1 MKLNEIIEGLDFPPE
16 KKNLY
21 RNLCAV
27 IENNIEENIA
37 KTPFELSRETGIPYD
52 KWVEFLET
60 TEVNGWVNETIRII
74 TKVAQRKKLQD
85 LTNGDT
91 TTQDVNAYKVLNDYN
106 ATTRQT
112 DNSNVVILYMPEKDD
127 NGNNNNG
134 NG

>member
-1 MKLNEIIEGLDFPPE
+1 MKLNEIIEGLVLTED

-60 TEVNGWVNETIRII
+60 TEVNGWVNETLRII
-74 TKVAQRKKLQD
+74 TKVAQRKKLRD
-85 LTNGDT
+85 LTDGDT

-106 ATTRQT
+106 ANAKQT
-112 DNSNVVILYMPEKDD
+112 DNSNVVILYMPEKDE
-127 NGNNNNG
+127 NNG
-134 NG
+134 N